1 MKLTNCLQT
10 RLEGLTGYLSGISS
24 GLAAAV
30 GSACAQTLHGLIP
43 PFQLNAARYAAQTFM
58 SVCLVM
64 FVWTDV
70 RISHIKVPWVILLSV
85 LSVIYNVAFY
95 TAAMCLPLA
104 TLMLINVSVP
114 YIGTLVFSKIFLY
127 KQTVCF
133 QYVSFSVIL
142 LGQCLL
148 LQPCFLFSSTGCH
161 QDLSVFDN
169 STKKNITSGVEP
181 AKLSSSLIGYIL
193 VIVASLVSSL
203 RTFVYRCQVPDIPT
217 YVLSF

>member
-10 RLEGLTGYLSGISS
+10 RLEGLAGYLSGISS

-70 RISHIKVPWVILLSV
+70 RIPHIKVPWVILLSV

-104 TLMLINVSVP
+104 TLMLINVSVT
-114 YIGTLVFSKIFLY
+114 YIGKLVFSKIFLY

-148 LQPCFLFSSTGCH
+148 L
-161 QDLSVFDN
+161 
-169 STKKNITSGVEP
+169 
-181 AKLSSSLIGYIL
+181 
-193 VIVASLVSSL
+193 
-203 RTFVYRCQVPDIPT
+203 
-217 YVLSF
+217 